1 MSRLNYHHLYYFWQ
15 VAASGNLTRTAEQLH
30 ISQSALSTQIR
41 SLEEALD
48 CQLFR
53 RSGRKLVLTEAGQRA
68 MEFAADIF
76 HRGEELEALLR
87 HGVGS
92 ANKRLRIG
100 ITSHMSRN
108 FIEEFIGPA
117 MQDPEA
123 SITLTSDNQSKLVED
138 LTRHQLD
145 VVLTNA
151 SIEISDNQAWQI
163 QLLSRQPVTIV
174 CPPALAKAPLDGHPW
189 ILPSRKHGIRGE
201 FDAFCSRQG
210 LSPELKAEVDDMAM
224 LRLMARDSQAFAFLP
239 KVVAKDELA
248 TGTLVERHALA
259 NVHERFY
266 AITVERVFQ
275 PALLAELLARY
286 Q

>member
-15 VAASGNLTRTAEQLH
+15 VALSGNLTRTAGQLH

-41 SLEEALD
+41 SLEDRLD

-53 RSGRKLVLTEAGQRA
+53 RSGRKLILTEAGQQA
-68 MEFAADIF
+68 MQFADDIF
-76 HRGEELEALLR
+76 HRGEELESLLR
-87 HGVGS
+87 QGVGS

-100 ITSHMSRN
+100 TTSHMSRN

-123 SITLTSDNQSKLVED
+123 SISLMSDNQNKLVED

-151 SIEISDNQAWQI
+151 SIEINDNQAWQVH
-163 QLLSRQPVTIV
+163 LLSRKPVAIV
-174 CPPALAKAPLDGHPW
+174 CPPALADAELDQHPW
-189 ILPSRKHGIRGE
+189 VLPSRKHGIRGE

-210 LSPELKAEVDDMAM
+210 FKPDLKAEVDDMAM
-224 LRLMARDSQAFAFLP
+224 LRLMARDSGAFAVLP
-239 KVVAKDELA
+239 RVVAKDELA
-248 TGTLVERHALA
+248 SGSLVERQALA
-259 NVHERFY
+259 NVYERFY

-275 PALLAELLARY
+275 PELLVTLLEQY
-286 Q
+286 H

>member
-30 ISQSALSTQIR
+30 VSQSALSTQIR
-41 SLEEALD
+41 NLEESLN
-48 CQLFR
+48 CELFHR
-53 RSGRKLVLTEAGQRA
+53 RGRRLILTEAGQQTLQ
-68 MEFAADIF
+68 FAADIF

-87 HGVGS
+87 NGVSS

-100 ITSHMSRN
+100 TTSHMSRN
-108 FIEEFIGPA
+108 FIEEFIGSA

-123 SITLTSDNQSKLVED
+123 SISLTSDNQNKLMEE

-151 SIEISDNQAWQI
+151 SIEVSDNQAWQI
-163 QLLSRQPVTIV
+163 QLLSRQPVAIV
-174 CPPALAKAPLDGHPW
+174 CPPALAAAEFDQHPW
-189 ILPSRKHGIRGE
+189 VLPSRKHGIRGE

-210 LSPELKAEVDDMAM
+210 ITPTLKAEVDDMAM
-224 LRLMARDSQAFAFLP
+224 LRLMARDSRAFAVLP

-248 TGTLVERHALA
+248 SGILVERQALA
-259 NVHERFY
+259 NVSERFY

-275 PALLAELLARY
+275 PQLLATLLANY
-286 Q
+286 P